1 MAMFGNRLHS
11 GRRLNN
17 GNNNDSTRSIQHIF
31 GVLWSDCGY
40 RCGYSRNSEVDSKG
54 KSSGRVQNARIE
66 AMEKRLF
73 EIERMLDNDN
83 KRLSETERGMRCIIK
98 GMVAVLNGSIHGD
111 NKQQMEVALH
121 ELQDYLTTK

>member
-1 MAMFGNRLHS
+1 MQTTMTVQDLFN
-11 GRRLNN
+11 
-17 GNNNDSTRSIQHIF
+17 IF
-31 GVLWSDCGY
+31 LAFCGAIAAIGAATAVIA
-40 RCGYSRNSEVDSKG
+40 RWVAKAKAPEGI
-54 KSSGRVQNARIE
+54 QNARIE